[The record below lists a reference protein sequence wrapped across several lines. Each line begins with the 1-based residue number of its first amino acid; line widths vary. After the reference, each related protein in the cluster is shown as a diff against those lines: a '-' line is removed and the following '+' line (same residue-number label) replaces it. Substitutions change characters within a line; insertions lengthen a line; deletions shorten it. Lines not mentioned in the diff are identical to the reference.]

1 MIKALFYL
9 PWWWFQAR
17 ILGRKKPL
25 QTVLFTGDL
34 CNLRC
39 KHCSVYNL
47 QNPRM
52 MTYEE
57 VGEHLRHSYEKGSRF
72 VDFEGGEVMIW
83 RDGDYRINDLVALA
97 KSIGFFSVTITTNA
111 QLPFGHCKA
120 DSIWVSL
127 DGVGE
132 YHNKVRGEG
141 AFQRLEKNIEDSA
154 HKAVSFNMAVNTL
167 NYEALEDTIKYANAN
182 KHIKSISINFHTPF
196 PGTEYLALEP
206 ELKNQ
211 LIDKVIEMKK
221 AGYPIMNSVSGL
233 KRMKD
238 MNFRRDCWVTNFVY
252 PDGSEKNCVGMD
264 DPKICERCGFCMAG
278 EMYSVFHLKPD
289 TILAGIKLR
298 VK

>member
-9 PWWWFQAR
+9 PWWWFQAK

-47 QNPRM
+47 KNPRM
-52 MTYEE
+52 MSYEE
-57 VGEHLRHSYEKGSRF
+57 VGEHLRHSYARGSRF

-83 RDGDYRINDLVALA
+83 KDGDYRINDLIDLA
-97 KSIGFFSVTITTNA
+97 KKIGFYSATITTNA
-111 QLPFGHCKA
+111 QLPFGDCNA

-127 DGVGE
+127 DGVGGC
-132 YHNKVRGEG
+132 HDKVRGEG
-141 AFQRLEKNIEDSA
+141 AFEKLEKNIALSS

-167 NYEALEDTIKYANAN
+167 NWESMEDTIRYAALN

-196 PGTEYLALEP
+196 PGTEYLALDK
-206 ELKNQ
+206 ELRNK
-211 LIDKVIEMKK
+211 LIDKVIEYKK

-238 MNFRRDCWVTNFVY
+238 MNFKRDCWVTDFVY
-252 PDGSEKNCVGMD
+252 PDGTEDLCLGIK
-264 DPKICERCGFCMAG
+264 DPSICENCGFCMAG

-289 TILAGIKLR
+289 TILAGMKLR
-298 VK
+298 VI